1 MMNILDVLNKW
12 IEVTEY
18 DKDQKSFNLLSSNY
32 AFNRAGRIIESLL
45 TWDSTGIVPL
55 LYAKA
60 SFETICKGI
69 SLKLTDYLKEP
80 DCLTDYLSMWQTF
93 ESPEILRAEELL
105 IENIVKLTNISPAIG
120 EIDKAHE
127 IDLFRDAVEY
137 LGEEL
142 TKCNIEAFSIDS
154 NSIISDKL
162 HFYTDINVFY
172 TTTECILKIENSEDG
187 IYLCYINEFNST
199 GGYFAYII
207 KSGKNIISIN
217 DRVRENFIGMHTRSR
232 NNRHIEDKK
241 WNLFPYNDMIKCGED
256 RDYKGYTKSLI
267 CEVKPHP
274 IVELSSKSIYPIML
288 AAYLIQLRFCDKA
301 VSSFDI
307 KQVYIDSLLKNSI
320 NSEQVTALIP
330 VSQQNSLVCAT
341 NSSLKFDFTSEN
353 VVDNS
358 LHSRYHFKD
367 NEKPYYETG
376 HYNDTNKFLI
386 ETYGQGFK
394 LDDSSI
400 MIRQWPALTE
410 GETGSSDSVVAE
422 FIGTAGTMELE
433 YYRHCR
439 KQLADYIEDNMVKAY
454 DEAGGYKGVRQW
466 YLNAVNEN
474 VENIRQM
481 AVDWFIKLNLG
492 EERNYEHG
500 ACWLP
505 TGCDMNVTVNI
516 GHDAHWFAGLNRDF
530 ILNKP
535 LTTHKGW
542 EHSRVE
548 TYECP
553 VNGATA
559 NIWFLFQPN
568 VVENV
573 QILAN
578 KETPK
583 ILTGYAYTDR
593 GAFGAKGNNL
603 INNCDPIQFI
613 ENPFSYHAPNRYRDK
628 FKDSQGFRF
637 MVAVGFSKR
646 GLNQLIKKRLAELG
660 LPKDTKISYDNINTK
675 DW

>member
-1 MMNILDVLNKW
+1 MKVLDVLNRW

-32 AFNRAGRIIESLL
+32 AFNKAGKIIESLL

-69 SLKLTDYLKEP
+69 SFKLTNYLKEP
-80 DCLTDYLSMWQTF
+80 NCLIDYLSMWQTF
-93 ESPEILRAEELL
+93 ESPEILKAEELL

-120 EIDKAHE
+120 EMDKAHE

-154 NSIISDKL
+154 SSIMSDKL
-162 HFYTDINVFY
+162 HFYTDVNVFY

-217 DRVRENFIGMHTRSR
+217 DRVREYFIGMHTRSR
-232 NNRHIEDKK
+232 NNRYIEDKK

-288 AAYLIQLRFCDKA
+288 AAYLIQLRFCGKA
-301 VSSFDI
+301 VKDLNI
-307 KQVYIDSLLKNSI
+307 AQVYIDSLLKNSI
-320 NSEQVTALIP
+320 NCEQVNALIP
-330 VSQQNSLVCAT
+330 VSQQNSLVCTT
-341 NSSLKFDFTSEN
+341 NSSLTFDFTSEN
-353 VVDNS
+353 VTDNS

-376 HYNDTNKFLI
+376 HYNDTNKILI
-386 ETYGQGFK
+386 DTFGQDFK
-394 LDDSSI
+394 LNDSSV
-400 MIRQWPALTE
+400 MIRQWPQLTD
-410 GETGSSDSVVAE
+410 GSIGSSDTIIAE

-439 KQLADYIEDNMVKAY
+439 KQLAEHIENNMVKAY
-454 DEAGGYKGVRQW
+454 DEAGGFKGVKQW
-466 YLNAVNEN
+466 YFDAVNEN
-474 VENIRQM
+474 IDNLRQM
-481 AVDWFIKLNLG
+481 AVDWFIKFNLG
-492 EERNYEHG
+492 EKRNYEHG
-500 ACWLP
+500 AGWLP
-505 TGCDMNVTVNI
+505 TGCDMNVTVNV
-516 GHDAHWFAGLNRDF
+516 GQGAHWFVGLDRDF
-530 ILNKP
+530 KLNKP
-535 LTTHKGW
+535 LVKNRGY
-542 EHSRVE
+542 VD
-548 TYECP
+548 TYACP
-553 VNGATA
+553 VNGTTA
-559 NIWFLFQPN
+559 NVWFLFQPN
-568 VVENV
+568 TVENV
-573 QILAN
+573 EILAN
-578 KETPK
+578 KNAPK
-583 ILTGYAYTDR
+583 ILTGFSYASR
-593 GAFGAKGNNL
+593 GDFGSKGNNL
-603 INNCDPIQFI
+603 ISNCDPVQFI
-613 ENPFSYHAPNRYRDK
+613 ENPFSHYAPRYYKDK
-628 FKDSQGFRF
+628 FKGQQDYRF

-660 LPKDTKISYDNINTK
+660 LPKDIKISYDNINTK